1 MNLVYWELNTRH
13 TLETWGNF
21 WRYLTWINLYVGTCT
36 LVLTEQKTTVGW
48 LWQNQTWKNSWYL
61 LFTWRE
67 WHGVPNASPPW
78 FGIISKKEQFKGN
91 LPATFLEGE
100 IQMYLGGKKKHFL
113 TDEKESTG
121 LLLQWL
127 PLQVFVSVWTL
138 PLLPGYLGWFSKK
151 IF

>member
-67 WHGVPNASPPW
+67 WHRVPNASPPW

-100 IQMYLGGKKKHFL
+100 IQMYLGEKKAFSNWWKRIDRTL
-113 TDEKESTG
+113 ASVATSAGVCVRVDSPSPA
-121 LLLQWL
+121 WL
-127 PLQVFVSVWTL
+127 FGV
-138 PLLPGYLGWFSKK
+138 
-151 IF
+151 I